1 MTAAFLLAVTSIFA
15 VKAKGKD
22 YLYVAYM
29 LGGKCYLGGGTTN
42 PVDCDE
48 SYTGAQCTYLG
59 VPAWAYDETGFP
71 PPTCTIPLRR
81 H

>member
-1 MTAAFLLAVTSIFA
+1 MTAAFLLAVTSTFTIR
-15 VKAKGKD
+15 AKGKT
-22 YLYVAYM
+22 YNYISYI
-29 LGGKCYLGGGTTN
+29 LGGRCKVGAGPTN

-81 H
+81 L